1 MTKGIILSIIGA
13 TLLSC
18 NSVESSQ
25 KAEAKQPV
33 KQQVDE
39 SQKVV
44 LVTLDGVR
52 WQEVFTGI
60 DSVLMVDKD
69 YVDDSEKLQKSYWD
83 KNPLK
88 RREVLMPFLWSTIQ
102 NKGQIYG
109 NRSLGNLVNVANNH
123 WFSYPGYSE
132 ILTGIVDDERINSND
147 KINNPH
153 KTILEEVNSVYPSK
167 VGAFASWDVFPFI
180 INRERSKLPINAGFE
195 HAKGE
200 NLSDTE
206 KALNKF
212 QDETPSPWSSVR
224 LDVFTHNYA
233 LEFLR
238 KEEPKLLYVGYGE
251 SDDFAHDGDYDA
263 YINAIKRSDR
273 FIEEL
278 WNTLQENPNY
288 KDKTTLIITTDH
300 GRGTQPLETWKHHGN
315 HLKYHGE
322 EFTIKGSDETWLA
335 VIGPKYKA
343 LGEVKSKGQL
353 YNKQIA
359 KTVGDLLEVNTQN
372 IAQALDLPQK

>member
-33 KQQVDE
+33 KQQIDE

-69 YVDDSEKLQKSYWD
+69 YVDDSEKLQKSYWN

-109 NRSLGNLVNVANNH
+109 NRSLGNMVNVANNH

-153 KTILEEVNSVYPSK
+153 KTILEEVNGVYPSK

-180 INRERSKLPINAGFE
+180 INRNRSKLPINAGFE
-195 HAKGE
+195 HAKGD

-278 WNTLQENPNY
+278 WNTLQKNPNY

-322 EFTIKGSDETWLA
+322 EFTINGSDETWLA

-343 LGEVKSKGQL
+343 LGEVKTKGQL

-372 IAQALDLPQK
+372 MAQALELPTK